1 MQQVSDVPIGATGCD
16 EAPNR
21 GFVAMILERSGREP
35 CGIGGG
41 APLLVGVLLALPG
54 IEGRL
59 SRSPKPVFR
68 MLFRC
73 DADALGGSLRAGR
86 AGLDSSVSL
95 PPFDCACR
103 PEGRRGGNCG
113 PGGSFPSA
121 CGREGRVGVEDP
133 LGRESRLGR
142 DGKLKREEEEEEEE
156 EGAGAFP
163 RMELNLAVRPP
174 DKPPRVED
182 DLDSERGDGVK
193 SISSF
198 GRFGGSTGSAVS
210 PHAGALILPFAVPV
224 EFTEVVEAP
233 RTLVAVVF
241 AVECDAS
248 EVTDSRE
255 GRRCWSVGLRG
266 GKLGRDSVYDGGGSA
281 RDGGGGGGALSLF
294 VGTGGGTLG
303 LGFSSGR
310 GDGIGGG
317 GARAGRDVRSSA
329 GWLPMGA
336 VSKTEPV
343 TW

>member
-1 MQQVSDVPIGATGCD
+1 
-16 EAPNR
+16 
-21 GFVAMILERSGREP
+21 MILERSGREP

-41 APLLVGVLLALPG
+41 VPLLVGALL
-54 IEGRL
+54 
-59 SRSPKPVFR
+59 RSPKPVFR
-68 MLFRC
+68 ILLRS

-86 AGLDSSVSL
+86 AGLDSSASL
-95 PPFDCACR
+95 PPFDCASR

-113 PGGSFPSA
+113 TGGAFPLA
-121 CGREGRVGVEDP
+121 CGREGKVGVEDS
-133 LGRESRLGR
+133 LGREGRLGR
-142 DGKLKREEEEEEEE
+142 DGKLGREDEEDE

-174 DKPPRVED
+174 DRPPRVEDDLEDRPPRVED
-182 DLDSERGDGVK
+182 DLDSERGAGVR

-198 GRFGGSTGSAVS
+198 GRFGGSAGSVVS

-241 AVECDAS
+241 AVEYDAS

-255 GRRCWSVGLRG
+255 GRRCWPVGLRG
-266 GKLGRDSVYDGGGSA
+266 GSVGRDSAYDGGGSA

-294 VGTGGGTLG
+294 VGNVGGTLG
-303 LGFSSGR
+303 LGFSSGL

-336 VSKTEPV
+336 VSNTEPV